1 MKKPIKRHEAL
12 KPLSREHHFGLLLC
26 WKIRQGFKKEVE
38 PDRIKKYLDWFRI
51 KYLDPHF
58 EAEEKFIFP
67 VLGNE
72 HPMVKRAL
80 AEHLRLRQL
89 FDEEVEVPKALKR
102 IEEELDLHIRFEERE
117 LFNEIQQTASPG
129 QLKEIEER
137 HGEIS
142 FSDDEWEDQFWIS
155 PR

>member
-12 KPLSREHHFGLLLC
+12 KSLSREHHFGLLLC
-26 WKIRQGFKKEVE
+26 WKIRQGIKKEVE
-38 PDRIKKYLDWFRI
+38 TERIKNYTDWFKH

-80 AEHLRLRQL
+80 AEHLRLKRL
-89 FDEEVEVPKALKR
+89 FNEDADVWKALNL
-102 IEEELDLHIRFEERE
+102 IEEELDLHIRFEERV
-117 LFNEIQQTASPG
+117 LFNEIQKVASPE
-129 QLKEIEER
+129 QMEEIER
-137 HGEIS
+137 QHGEIA
-142 FSDDEWEDQFWIS
+142 FSDDEWKDPFWVS
-155 PR
+155 